1 MNQEA
6 FSEYTFEELEINHIL
21 KRGVLAMGFQ
31 KLTPIQAQA
40 IPLLLE
46 GKDVIGQAQTGTGKT
61 AAFGLPILERIDA
74 ENKNLQAIIL
84 CPTRELAMQAA
95 NDLRNYAKYMQNV
108 KVLPVY
114 GGQDIDRQ
122 IRALKGVQ
130 IVVGTPGRVMD
141 HMRRHT
147 IKMRD
152 VSMVVLDEADEM
164 LNMGFREDME
174 VILGAINHPHQTC
187 LFSATMPQ
195 PILEITGQYQVEPEF
210 IKVTK
215 KELTIDKIE
224 QYYYGV
230 KKEYK
235 YEALKRLLSHYQYKR
250 SVIFCNTKTMV
261 DELAKK
267 LQKDGFSADGLHGDL
282 NQKQRDFVMNNFR
295 NGMIDIFIC
304 TDIAARGIDVDD
316 VEAVFNY
323 DVPQEIEYYVHR
335 VGRTGRAGKEG
346 VAHTLCSSRDFK
358 KLRQIEEMCHIQ
370 MMESLIPSF
379 EEINEAQEKA
389 VLQKVLQVH
398 DEGDIKK
405 YITPIYRF
413 CKTNQVSIDDFAAAA
428 FKTLLGNQ
436 MMEDDLDINL
446 PEKKPRKKEKKFTN
460 NPPKV
465 SKKLEKKMEKRGK
478 KKKK

>member
-1 MNQEA
+1 MNEEA
-6 FSEYTFEELEINHIL
+6 FSEYTYEELDINPIL
-21 KRGVLAMGFQ
+21 KRGVMSMGFE

-61 AAFGLPILERIDA
+61 AAFGLPILEKVDP
-74 ENKNLQAIIL
+74 EFKNVQALIL

-95 NDLRNYAKYMQNV
+95 NDLREFSKFMQGI

-114 GGQDIDRQ
+114 GGQEIDKQ

-130 IVVGTPGRVMD
+130 VVVGTPGRVMD

-147 IKMRD
+147 IKMKY
-152 VSMVVLDEADEM
+152 VNMVVLDEADEM

-174 VILGAINHPHQTC
+174 VILGAIDHPHQTC

-195 PILEITGQYQVEPEF
+195 PILDITHQYQDNPEF

-215 KELTIDKIE
+215 KELTLDTIE

-230 KKEYK
+230 KKEFK
-235 YEALKRLLSHYQYKR
+235 YEAIKRLLSHYQYKR
-250 SVIFCNTKTMV
+250 CMVFCNTKSMV

-282 NQKQRDFVMNNFR
+282 NQKQRDFVMNSFR
-295 NGMIDIFIC
+295 NGMLDIFIC

-316 VEAVFNY
+316 VEAVINF
-323 DVPQEIEYYVHR
+323 DVPQELEYYVHR
-335 VGRTGRAGKEG
+335 IGRTARAGKEG
-346 VAHTLCSSRDFK
+346 VSHTLCTSKDFK
-358 KLRQIEEMCHIQ
+358 RLRQIEEHCHTQ
-370 MMESLIPSF
+370 MMEALIPSF

-389 VLQKVLQVH
+389 TLEKILRAH
-398 DEGDIKK
+398 DEGNTKD
-405 YITPIYRF
+405 YISLIYRF
-413 CKTNQVSIDDFAAAA
+413 CKTNQISIEQFAAAS
-428 FKTLLGNQ
+428 FKQLLGNEI
-436 MMEDDLDINL
+436 MGEDIEVNL
-446 PEKKPRKKEKKFTN
+446 PEKKKKERKPAN
-460 NPPKV
+460 NKPPKP
-465 SKKLEKKMEKRGK
+465 SKKLEKKMEKRRRK
-478 KKKK
+478 KK